1 MTTIERIADTRAG
14 TGEGPLWHPEENALY
29 WVDIPAG
36 LLYRY
41 DPETGENTVA
51 YETDDGSPLGG
62 FTIEEDGSLL
72 LFEHGLVCRW
82 KPQSTEAEP
91 IIRVDADTR
100 FNDVIADPEGRVFCG
115 TMPGENDLGDLYRVD
130 PDGSVRI
137 VIEDVDIPNGMG
149 FSSDLE
155 TFYFTESEAN
165 RIDTF
170 DYDRDTGEISN
181 RQPFVE
187 TPTDD
192 GVPDGLT
199 VDEDGFVW
207 SARWN
212 GNRIV
217 RYDSDGTAV
226 AEIELPARK
235 VSSITFGE
243 PAYTDCYVTTAL
255 DGGTRASEG
264 DGAGALF
271 RVRFPEIDAAGV
283 AEFRSRIGLE

>member
-1 MTTIERIADTRAG
+1 M
-14 TGEGPLWHPEENALY
+14 
-29 WVDIPAG
+29 
-36 LLYRY
+36 YRY